1 MQAVAPIISRGFQ
14 VSVNTIEM
22 FSGVEIEI
30 YKVFKEQS
38 WRRFFVCFSFF
49 SVKQYFRNWSIFK
62 FYALRYL

>member
-14 VSVNTIEM
+14 VSVHTIEM

-38 WRRFFVCFSFF
+38 
-49 SVKQYFRNWSIFK
+49 
-62 FYALRYL
+62 